1 MDFNPVMNV
10 NSSFQKKPCTNWQQL
25 GTCKFGSGCFYA
37 HTMPTFAPAT
47 ASPIAC
53 KNMLATGACKFGSRC
68 RFEHAA
74 PIPSHL
80 GLPMNGLSIQGQVQP
95 PSSAAEHPSQDASA
109 AMELTPPAPATIPQP
124 PVVNLAREWLC
135 EQGVARPR
143 LVNYATQCPK
153 GHYLLRKPAGAARLC
168 HMCAQRVAHDDAVMK
183 CDECRHI
190 VCITCIGTLQDSKE
204 PSSSRAVPS
213 TDDSDAF
220 PLVGVTLPFLLQ
232 FKAEWE
238 HIYHNLTTGQ
248 MCQVLIRPLTYFSK
262 LSLCDA
268 LLKSGDPRGSTR
280 PTWFLS
286 HTWSNRFADTLDSAL
301 LFFQS
306 LPHDDVVI
314 WMDVFSV
321 SQHETPQLSQW
332 WMSTFR
338 GAISSIG
345 NLLMVMQP
353 WNNPVSMKRAW
364 YMGFCCDS

>member
-1 MDFNPVMNV
+1 MSL
-10 NSSFQKKPCTNWQQL
+10 SSSSQKKPCTNWEQ
-25 GTCKFGSGCFYA
+25 FGACRFGAGCHFT

-47 ASPIAC
+47 AAPIAC
-53 KNMLATGACKFGSRC
+53 KNMLATGTCKFGSHC

-74 PIPSHL
+74 PIPRPLDSL
-80 GLPMNGLSIQGQVQP
+80 MDRLSIEGQVQP
-95 PSSAAEHPSQDASA
+95 LASAAEHPLHEASDATA
-109 AMELTPPAPATIPQP
+109 PAPPAPSTAPEP
-124 PVVNLAREWLC
+124 PTVNLASEWLC

-153 GHYLLRKPAGAARLC
+153 GHCLLRKPAGSARLC
-168 HMCAQRVAHDDAVMK
+168 RMCVQHVAHDDSVMT

-190 VCITCIGTLQDSKE
+190 VCMTCRGALQDSQQPR
-204 PSSSRAVPS
+204 PSRVAAA

-248 MCQVLIRPLTYFSK
+248 MCQVLVRPRTFLSK
-262 LSLCDA
+262 LSVCDA
-268 LLKSGDPRGSTR
+268 LLKSGDPRASTR

-286 HTWSNRFADTLDSAL
+286 HTWSNRFADTIDSAL

-332 WMSTFR
+332 WMRTFR
-338 GAISSIG
+338 DAISSIG

-353 WNNPVSMKRAW
+353 WNDPVSMKRAW
-364 YMGFCCDS
+364 CVIFLL